1 MFFWKDPPQTEG
13 RRDADPLIKTP
24 PESHTIHYTYFFTAE
39 GKRVP
44 RDCRCGELVTVP
56 PGTPECEVWCWCGVC
71 SADSPPSPKV
81 KVEPADQVGA
91 WAPLGEVG
99 SVEINGLQVP
109 LPRGTPV
116 VIDVDA
122 EGGSSAERHGSRGRA
137 GGGRGRGS
145 SSGARGGAGV
155 PKMCRACGVPK
166 KGHVCPRVKDKD
178 K

>member
-1 MFFWKDPPQTEG
+1 MAEAVQRG
-13 RRDADPLIKTP
+13 IRDTAAAVKRSGEAAAAATP
-24 PESHTIHYTYFFTAE
+24 AAAAE

-99 SVEINGLQVP
+99 SVEIDGLQVP

-155 PKMCRACGVPK
+155 PKMCRACGVLK